1 MNMSTVGPVLYAKH
15 QMNTKEHPP
24 IQDATPCDVEEHNK
38 DYEEEEP
45 QSLEEALTSL
55 QPCAAELHES
65 N

>member
-55 QPCAAELHES
+55 
-65 N
+65 